1 MNFLFIHI
9 GPFHPEYLL
18 GNVMRLCGIF
28 PDSKVF
34 LLTDNEKLLN
44 TPSSGNFFVVRY
56 EVKQEHKEI
65 LTYLTTSKDFRQG
78 FWRFSLERLF
88 ALCAFQKSTGLTNL
102 LHIESDVILMPNFP
116 ISKFQE
122 IGALSWCRY
131 NDQLDVAAILFS
143 PNSDSA
149 TFLDNQLILTLKL
162 KSDHTD
168 MTALREIRVANPSSV
183 MVLPSLVIE
192 NNGMLNNLKDIS
204 HSDVLDISKN
214 RSIFE
219 GIFDPAAIGVW
230 LLGQNPENTYG
241 FERLHTRSIID
252 SADSFIDPSKISY
265 HFSTSQDLKISSGGN
280 LTDLFN
286 LHVHSKNSQI
296 LSESWESTLNDYV
309 IKSSNKNEI
318 NRFRISEF
326 MSLLLLNLKRGS
338 MLNFVLG
345 IPPFYRLRMK
355 FRRYFSAS

>member
-9 GPFHPEYLL
+9 GPFFPEFLL

-44 TPSSGNFFVVRY
+44 TPSSGNFSVVRY
-56 EVKQEHKEI
+56 EVKREHMEI
-65 LTYLTTSKDFRQG
+65 LTRLTTSKDFRQG
-78 FWRFSLERLF
+78 FWRYTLERLF
-88 ALCAFQKSTGLTNL
+88 ALCAFQKSRDLTNL

-116 ISKFQE
+116 ISKFKE
-122 IGALSWCRY
+122 ISALSWCRY
-131 NDQLDVAAILFS
+131 NDQLDVAAVLFS

-149 TFLDNQLILTLKL
+149 TFLEKQLILTLKSR
-162 KSDHTD
+162 SDHTD

-183 MVLPSLVIE
+183 MVLPSLAIE
-192 NNGMLNNLKDIS
+192 NHGMLNKVSSIS
-204 HSDVLDISKN
+204 QSDVLDISKN
-214 RSIFE
+214 SSIFE

-252 SADSFIDPSKISY
+252 SADSFIDPSTISY
-265 HFSTSQDLKISSGGN
+265 HFSAGHDLKISSGGSP
-280 LTDLFN
+280 TALFN

-296 LSESWESTLNDYV
+296 LSESWESTLKYYV
-309 IKSSNKNEI
+309 SKSLDKSEI
-318 NRFRISEF
+318 NRFRIKEF
-326 MSLLLLNLKRGS
+326 MSLLLLNLKRRS
-338 MLNFVLG
+338 ILSFVLG
-345 IPPFYRLRMK
+345 IPPLYRLRMK
-355 FRRYFSAS
+355 FRKYFSGG